1 MNSDLET
8 CQLQLKNYIEEQ
20 EEVPYSTLRY
30 VVATISYGGRI
41 TDQRD
46 ERLISAMYKVY
57 CSENVVNSDSHQ
69 FSYDGVYRVPED
81 LSLEGIK
88 AYINQLP
95 LEDPTE
101 VFGLHQNASLTY
113 SINTCK
119 DFMGY

>member
-30 VVATISYGGRI
+30 VVAVISYGGRI

-46 ERLISAMYKVY
+46 ERLISAMFKVY

-88 AYINQLP
+88 AYVDQLP